1 MIMKRL
7 YLPACGSVKP
17 IVAAVA
23 IAVGTAFLML
33 CYEAVKELVA
43 PWLTKWGSHI
53 VTVLVSGVFAGFA
66 GFLVLRRLHAVNAK
80 LCTEIAERTKAE
92 ADAKKRL
99 EERQILFHELQH
111 RVKNSFMM
119 ISSLISLSESECS
132 TDEAKKALDAIGDRV
147 FAISEM
153 YDMLYSS
160 GSMDQV
166 DLDSYLARI
175 LGFLNRDPRII
186 IRTDFSVGKIV
197 TGTAVTI
204 GLIVTELMTNAIKH
218 AFPDGR
224 TGTVSIVMSRD
235 ERGLE
240 LVFADD
246 GIGIPKEKV
255 DASSRSIGLM
265 ILRSLVSQLEGEYSI
280 TKQNGTLWRI
290 RIPSS
295 VL

>member
-1 MIMKRL
+1 MKRISL
-7 YLPACGSVKP
+7 TVCGSVKP

-43 PWLTKWGSHI
+43 PWLNKWGSHI
-53 VTVLVSGVFAGFA
+53 VTVIVSGIFAGFA
-66 GFLVLRRLHAVNAK
+66 GFIVLRRLHAVNVK

-99 EERQILFHELQH
+99 EERQILFRELQH

-160 GSMDQV
+160 GSTDEV

-175 LGFLNRDPRII
+175 LGLLNRDPRISV
-186 IRTDFSVGKIV
+186 RTDFSAGKVV

-224 TGTVSIVMSRD
+224 AGAVTISVSRD
-235 ERGLE
+235 SEGLK
-240 LVFADD
+240 LVFIDD
-246 GIGIPKEKV
+246 GIGIQKHEV
-255 DASSRSIGLM
+255 ETVSHSLGLT

-280 TKQNGTLWRI
+280 TSQGGTSWRI